1 MGKRDMKQ
9 IQGIIQGN
17 SKIADHIYL
26 MTIKAPEISETA
38 RPGNFILI
46 SLGTTYDPLLRR
58 PMSISNVK
66 GDHLQILYQ
75 LVGRGTVQMSR
86 FKVHDEVNIIGPLG
100 NGFNT
105 DKSGSNLLIGGGIGV
120 APLIFLYENL
130 LKKGR
135 PAKFIVGMKSR
146 ELDGILAGLEGE
158 IEIAR
163 ENSPNESSK
172 LVTDLLEPV
181 LKENKIDNIY
191 CCGPEQMYGAIKR
204 ICADYS
210 DIFIQ
215 VSLDRHMACGVGACM
230 GCVVPVRKKDRKE
243 SVNLR
248 ACVEGPIFDL
258 EEVILDA

>member
-1 MGKRDMKQ
+1 MKQ
-9 IQGIIQGN
+9 IQGIIKSN
-17 SKIADHIYL
+17 RKIADHIYL
-26 MTIKAPEISETA
+26 MIIKAPEISRTA
-38 RPGNFILI
+38 RPGNFVLI

-58 PMSISNVK
+58 PMSISNAK
-66 GDHLQILYQ
+66 GDHLHILYQ
-75 LVGRGTVQMSR
+75 VVGRGTAWMSR
-86 FKVHDEVNIIGPLG
+86 FKVDDEVNLIGPLG

-105 DKSGSNLLIGGGIGV
+105 DNSGSNLLIAGGIGV
-120 APLIFLYENL
+120 APLIFLYESL

-135 PAKFIVGMKSR
+135 QARLIVGMKSK
-146 ELDGILAGLEGE
+146 ELDGILAGLGND

-163 ENSPNESSK
+163 ENSLNDGPK
-172 LVTDLLEPV
+172 LVTDLLPSI
-181 LKENKIDNIY
+181 LKDNKIDNIY
-191 CCGPEQMYGAIKR
+191 CCGPEQMYLAIKR
-204 ICADYS
+204 ICADYA

-230 GCVVPVRKKDRKE
+230 GCVVPVRKKGRKE